1 MCKDGDTRS
10 GQRVLA
16 EKKVRMAD
24 TSASFAAIKE
34 IDNQR
39 GIFEEVTRAV
49 NKYRQSGVA

>member
-1 MCKDGDTRS
+1 LCKDGDTRS

-24 TSASFAAIKE
+24 TRASFAAIKE

-49 NKYRQSGVA
+49 NQYRQSGVA